1 MEERQIALKASLCN
15 RLSQI
20 VLDHNLPIDV
30 VVSER
35 IYHLRTLTLTYRLC
49 DELLV
54 EWLISRVTEDD
65 EYAV

>member
-1 MEERQIALKASLCN
+1 MEERQIALKASMCN

-20 VLDHNLPIDV
+20 VLDHNLPIDIV
-30 VVSER
+30 VGER
-35 IYHLRTLTLTYRLC
+35 IYHLHTLTLTYRLC

-54 EWLISRVTEDD
+54 RWLISRVTEDD